1 MKQESKSHSELRA
14 LERLSQGPVV
24 AHPEKWPFLMQDLYS
39 AAARAPL
46 SPIAEP
52 IFTGRDKWEKK

>member
-1 MKQESKSHSELRA
+1 MKEHKSRAELRT
-14 LERLSQGPVV
+14 LERLSQGPIV
-24 AHPEKWPFLMQDLYS
+24 AHPEKWPSLMQDLYC

-52 IFTGRDKWEKK
+52 IFTGREKWEKK